1 MENENNQNVALCDL
15 CGERP
20 GSVEVTFVAGGEQRA
35 GLLCER
41 CARAALAQQQ
51 GLAGAGPVGSVPTG
65 QAGGPAVRQ
74 QTNSRRASGT
84 PRCLPSWRR
93 PPNC

>member
-1 MENENNQNVALCDL
+1 VENENNQNVALCDL

-51 GLAGAGPVGSVPTG
+51 GLAGGGPVGSVPTG
-65 QAGGPAVRQ
+65 QAASVTVP
-74 QTNSRRASGT
+74 RRM
-84 PRCLPSWRR
+84 
-93 PPNC
+93 